1 MDSGIFFPLFLVLF
15 DSPRRYA
22 IHYLSADLQST
33 AMFVMRKPLSPKAR
47 RPGWQ
52 GFKYDL
58 GAVPNGGIV
67 RVFAKG
73 LDA

>member
-1 MDSGIFFPLFLVLF
+1 
-15 DSPRRYA
+15 
-22 IHYLSADLQST
+22 
-33 AMFVMRKPLSPKAR
+33 MFVMRKPLSPKAR